1 MTSGLGSE
9 WIARKLIA
17 VATLPPHLLP
27 QASRDLLCGMGSSAP
42 RYVATWMGRAFEG
55 GWIHVC
61 MAEALC
67 CAPGTSRTLLI
78 GGTPI

>member
-17 VATLPPHLLP
+17 VATLPSHLLS

-42 RYVATWMGRAFEG
+42 RHVATWMEEHLKG
-55 GWIHVC
+55 GGYTCVWLRHFAVHLELAQHC
-61 MAEALC
+61 
-67 CAPGTSRTLLI
+67 
-78 GGTPI
+78 